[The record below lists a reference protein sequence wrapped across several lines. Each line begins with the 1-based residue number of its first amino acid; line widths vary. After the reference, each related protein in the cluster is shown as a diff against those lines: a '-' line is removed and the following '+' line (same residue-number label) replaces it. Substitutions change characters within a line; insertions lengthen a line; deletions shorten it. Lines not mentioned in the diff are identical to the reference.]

1 MEKTMKKKTLYTVLI
16 AILVLSFVLAV
27 SCGGTPAPT
36 PAPTREPTVAEPE
49 TTAAPPPPAPTTTP
63 TPAEPTRPTP
73 VAQGP
78 IILEGA
84 QAYTVAPGNTLSGI
98 SRRFYG
104 DTDYFPLI
112 MLGSSDVS
120 DPDVIELDTKLTI
133 PDLKRNIAD
142 PGAKAKMKSYYNEI
156 ADIYE
161 KRNRPHYAAQLRKL
175 ADSL

>member
-1 MEKTMKKKTLYTVLI
+1 MKKKTRYTVLI
-16 AILVLSFVLAV
+16 AVLVLSFVLAV

-36 PAPTREPTVAEPE
+36 PAPTREPTAAEPQ
-49 TTAAPPPPAPTTTP
+49 TTSAPPAPTTTP
-63 TPAEPTRPTP
+63 TPAEPRPTP
-73 VAQGP
+73 TPAAQGP

-98 SRRFYG
+98 SRHFYG

-161 KRNRPHYAAQLRKL
+161 KRSQPHYAAQLRKL